1 MRILQAEKI
10 NKNGKDVFIK
20 TGTKIKYPNQDYL
33 IITNIDKE
41 YVEYNNTKSLFDR
54 TDSFTPDNID
64 TLGIE
69 FIENISIFDI
79 KNVFT
84 VYINKIKID
93 DGFQF
98 ILLINNEVAGNA
110 IIRDVS
116 SLVDNPNNLKIFS
129 LDKIIIDKFKRHSFG
144 SMLLNEVQNYIKEIR
159 AVMIFDAVPFNH
171 SINEEELILFYLKN
185 NCHNYRD
192 EFFFKDSL
200 TYLSANEKCSFIFN
214 YCFM

>member
-79 KNVFT
+79 KNVFI

-129 LDKIIIDKFKRHSFG
+129 LDKIIIDKFKRHGFG

-185 NCHNYRD
+185 NIQNI
-192 EFFFKDSL
+192 L
-200 TYLSANEKCSFIFN
+200 LSKI
-214 YCFM
+214 